1 MATLQKTTIGLKFAT
16 GTTSDMRSLTE
27 EQCRGMIFLNTEEQ
41 RLYGDTSP
49 AAQGGDLN
57 PLSNDVREITWNDDS
72 RILTITYLNGTKA
85 TINLSSSDMA
95 EAISA
100 LQSRV
105 SALESADTANKGRLT
120 ALEEKV
126 GSSVVNT
133 VTGNLV
139 TGNGKNA
146 SVNLFVSY
154 NKYNKTICFYNQDS
168 VIDDDLIAT
177 LDATD
182 FVKDGMLN
190 TAELVEATVESPVNG
205 KTSGYFLKLTFNT
218 DSGITEPMYIDVS
231 ALIDIY
237 TADGQGLILQDKQ
250 FSLKLVSDG
259 LLKKDSSGLAVDK
272 TALVSWLLSNA
283 VTSLNNKKGGLE
295 LVGEAKQLGSN
306 VFTKFV
312 TIESISESQLEIQ
325 VKPVNIIAA
334 ALKDSK
340 MTVEGADVNVTT
352 DDEGTGDATVSINAT
367 PKWYTVTP

>member
-1 MATLQKTTIGLKFAT
+1 MATLQETTIGLKFAT
-16 GTTSDMRSLTE
+16 GTTSNMRSLTE
-27 EQCRGMIFLNTEEQ
+27 EQCRGMIFLNTEEH

-95 EAISA
+95 EAIST

-105 SALESADTANKGRLT
+105 SVLESADMANKGRIT
-120 ALEEKV
+120 ALEKKV
-126 GSSVVNT
+126 GEHVVHTVSGNVVNSMT
-133 VTGNLV
+133 DPGNPV
-139 TGNGKNA
+139 I
-146 SVNLFVSY
+146 NLSIEYSSSQKKIHLKADGGSIVSS
-154 NKYNKTICFYNQDS
+154 I
-168 VIDDDLIAT
+168 
-177 LDATD
+177 DATD

-190 TAELVEATVESPVNG
+190 AAELVEATAESPVNG

-218 DSGITEPMYIDVS
+218 DSGIAEPMYIDVS

-259 LLKKDSSGLAVDK
+259 LLKKDDSGLAVDK
-272 TALVSWLLSNA
+272 TALTSWLLSNA
-283 VTSLNNKKGGLE
+283 VTSLNNKKGGVE
-295 LVGEAKQLGSN
+295 IVGETKQLGSN
-306 VFTKFV
+306 VHTRLV
-312 TIESISESQLEIQ
+312 NIESISQRQVEVQ
-325 VKPVNIIAA
+325 VKPVNILAA

-352 DDEGTGDATVSINAT
+352 DDEVTGDATVSINAT

>member
-1 MATLQKTTIGLKFAT
+1 MATLQETTIGLKFAT

-105 SALESADTANKGRLT
+105 SALESADTANKGRIT

-154 NKYNKTICFYNQDS
+154 NKYNKTICFYNQDGE
-168 VIDDDLIAT
+168 IDDDLIAT

-237 TADGQGLILQDKQ
+237 TADGLGLTLQNKQ

-272 TALVSWLLSNA
+272 TALASWLLSNA
-283 VTSLNNKKGGLE
+283 VTSLNNKKGGVE
-295 LVGEAKQLGSN
+295 IVGETKQLGSN
-306 VFTKFV
+306 VHTRLV
-312 TIESISESQLEIQ
+312 NIESISQSQVEVQ
-325 VKPVNIIAA
+325 VKPVNILAA

-352 DDEGTGDATVSINAT
+352 DDEVTGDATVSINAT

>member
-1 MATLQKTTIGLKFAT
+1 MATLQETTIGLKFAT

-105 SALESADTANKGRLT
+105 SALESADTANKGRIT

-154 NKYNKTICFYNQDS
+154 DKYNKTICFYNQDG
-168 VIDDDLIAT
+168 VTDDDLIAT

-237 TADGQGLILQDKQ
+237 TADGLGLTLQNKQ

-272 TALVSWLLSNA
+272 TALASWLLSNA
-283 VTSLNNKKGGLE
+283 VTSLNNKKGGVE
-295 LVGEAKQLGSN
+295 IVGETKQLGLN
-306 VFTKFV
+306 VHTRLV
-312 TIESISESQLEIQ
+312 NIESISQSQVEVQ
-325 VKPVNIIAA
+325 VKPVNILAA

-352 DDEGTGDATVSINAT
+352 DDEVTGDATVSINAT